1 MWSLASFQ
9 RGEGEEEEVEV
20 EVAALLLNRSMVSY
34 SLRTPAEERSGAPA
48 ASAAPAGGLERY
60 RGACSPATIAARERL
75 SFAFEERENTS
86 LIFLLRRSIRFFPP
100 FCSSLTFFSLCS
112 FFAAMGRDGSS
123 SKKDKRKKNK
133 KEKIKSRRSSPSS
146 SSSSDDSD
154 GGGRGEAEARRLA
167 RASKLVRRTRV
178 EVEEEKK
185 DVEGG
190 GGGHLF
196 LTSD

>member
-100 FCSSLTFFSLCS
+100 FCSSLTFSLCS

-185 DVEGG
+185 DVDGG